1 MEEEEEEEEDDCD
14 SQVLED
20 LRRQSRADSL
30 DYLHRQQ
37 GIGNSE
43 ERSKAELV
51 GEKKSSRNSEAQA
64 KCKYQDVEHFD
75 EQVLEELRSRGT
87 VVSPQPSGIPCSPA
101 SRRPSSAYLERL
113 LPSPPCSVSCS
124 EDAKN
129 DLTLKGILSSPNQI
143 EMRDHEKQKEI
154 SNRCD
159 QVPSDHLPT
168 RLDHPAGRKPAKSCF
183 QEARSCA
190 RPMSSG
196 DIHSS
201 TYLDRGP
208 KRPVS
213 AEWSACGRQKG
224 QSACQ
229 RGAKARGHQVMEE
242 GCATSTSTDKLLD
255 PASQLREL
263 IETSGHLIPDPLLV
277 PRDYLPG
284 LAAAPATEIPK
295 LLASRPELRL
305 PEALTRPDLLRDPD
319 LLVISLTHL
328 QHVLDHGEGPVSRS
342 RQSSHPRINNG
353 AGKGGAGGHASNG
366 RKNAFQTRPKLS
378 CKPIGTLMPAPI
390 DLSSSRRTNTY
401 LPLLRVRSGLLK
413 QEPEVSSTASS
424 PDESQL
430 WHPLFGSQKRQH
442 HQQHQQQQ
450 NQHSQ
455 QQQQQ
460 QQQPTT
466 TTTQTPTKSS
476 SATAKSASTSTTAPT
491 SAPTP
496 TPTRLLAQD
505 HLGVLTTVTLT
516 LAAGRVVLIKERRE
530 HSSRRWPK
538 RDRSSR
544 LLLSRFVIRE
554 KKKKKKK
561 KKEEEEEKKKGRR
574 NQSKPPSNTKR
585 MLHTT
590 GVPTNFEH
598 SLRPIHRDTLRRKT
612 FSLIIV
618 AAQISRVPR

>member
-1 MEEEEEEEEDDCD
+1 M
-14 SQVLED
+14 
-20 LRRQSRADSL
+20 
-30 DYLHRQQ
+30 
-37 GIGNSE
+37 
-43 ERSKAELV
+43 
-51 GEKKSSRNSEAQA
+51 SSSGRNSEAQA

-75 EQVLEELRSRGT
+75 EQVLEELRTRGT

-101 SRRPSSAYLERL
+101 SKRPSSAYLERL

-129 DLTLKGILSSPNQI
+129 DLTLKGILSSPSQM

-168 RLDHPAGRKPAKSCF
+168 RLDHHPPRGKGGKSCL
-183 QEARSCA
+183 QERSTVHAQEVRNCG

-201 TYLDRGP
+201 TYLAGAERGA
-208 KRPVS
+208 KRPMS
-213 AEWSACGRQKG
+213 AEWSVCGRQKT
-224 QSACQ
+224 QSAYQ
-229 RGAKARGHQVMEE
+229 RGAKVRVHQVMEE

-284 LAAAPATEIPK
+284 LAAAPAAEIPK

-319 LLVISLTHL
+319 LLVISLAHL

-353 AGKGGAGGHASNG
+353 ASNKGGPGGHASNG
-366 RKNAFQTRPKLS
+366 RKNALQTRPKLS

-430 WHPLFGSQKRQH
+430 WHPLFGR
-442 HQQHQQQQ
+442 
-450 NQHSQ
+450 
-455 QQQQQ
+455 
-460 QQQPTT
+460 
-466 TTTQTPTKSS
+466 
-476 SATAKSASTSTTAPT
+476 
-491 SAPTP
+491 
-496 TPTRLLAQD
+496 
-505 HLGVLTTVTLT
+505 
-516 LAAGRVVLIKERRE
+516 
-530 HSSRRWPK
+530 
-538 RDRSSR
+538 
-544 LLLSRFVIRE
+544 
-554 KKKKKKK
+554 
-561 KKEEEEEKKKGRR
+561 
-574 NQSKPPSNTKR
+574 
-585 MLHTT
+585 
-590 GVPTNFEH
+590 
-598 SLRPIHRDTLRRKT
+598 
-612 FSLIIV
+612 
-618 AAQISRVPR
+618 